1 MPTSIS
7 SGSERIGGTSPEDI
21 NRSIHDKHAHHHNH
35 HGAHHFASEKE
46 RLKKLVHRLEMMLE
60 SQDDDSDSNQEDKDD
75 KSIDHHK
82 KMLNLQF
89 KDGIKQFKQ
98 QFNLN
103 DYVVDGAVDNG
114 DGNPNSGDGFGVSAY
129 GQGDQFISIQ
139 DGSKKGHHGRK
150 GNHGTGVHS
159 GRSSSGSSHVE
170 NTVDVAHTLAAD
182 GDIVLSGGIAVL
194 YLFMNL
200 LSDLAQYKY
209 LEMREKAKVSRDAQ
223 NMANEVNELIAKV
236 SQQGDSGSATLPAD
250 VIRYMEENNIKIDDK
265 SIDDYLGLKGGVSTK
280 VGITGVTLNGN
291 KFSDSAHVGVYIIG
305 HTYTVFYNGKR
316 VPLNPDQY
324 KIVNGKITAT
334 IDGKDIGVKSG
345 KMVITG
351 NVRTDVGRKLNKG
364 ELTAVK
370 SALENTSNRASD
382 FVSQSQLQ
390 LQKIMQTYN
399 VTVSLINSMQTLLEE
414 MNKSIAQNIR

>member
-1 MPTSIS
+1 MFIVQQYTLVTTLVHDFSIQS
-7 SGSERIGGTSPEDI
+7 EDKMMVEGIQSGSQGVNPQQDAQSQVEQAIRQKQQVHNNAHGGQQDYY
-21 NRSIHDKHAHHHNH
+21 
-35 HGAHHFASEKE
+35 EKE
-46 RLKKLVHRLEMMLE
+46 KLRKLFQKVELSMGDRL
-60 SQDDDSDSNQEDKDD
+60 SDDDGEDQGIKDGLNQ
-75 KSIDHHK
+75 
-82 KMLNLQF
+82 MLN
-89 KDGIKQFKQ
+89 
-98 QFNLN
+98 
-103 DYVVDGAVDNG
+103 
-114 DGNPNSGDGFGVSAY
+114 
-129 GQGDQFISIQ
+129 
-139 DGSKKGHHGRK
+139 
-150 GNHGTGVHS
+150 
-159 GRSSSGSSHVE
+159 SHVRDSI
-170 NTVDVAHTLAAD
+170 NTLKDQYGISDDQLDHVHDIVDTDHTLAAQ

-209 LEMREKAKVSRDAQ
+209 LEMQEKAKVSRDAQ

-236 SQQGDSGSATLPAD
+236 SKQGDSGSATLPAD
-250 VIRYMEENNIKIDDK
+250 VIRYMEENGIKIDDK

-280 VGITGVTLNGN
+280 IGITGVTLNGT

-414 MNKSIAQNIR
+414 MNKSIAQNVR

>member
-223 NMANEVNELIAKV
+223 NKANEVNELIAQV
-236 SQQGDSGSATLPAD
+236 SQQGDSGSASLPPD
-250 VIRYMEENNIKIDDK
+250 VVQYMKDNNVKVDDCDIHK
-265 SIDDYLGLKGGVSTK
+265 W
-280 VGITGVTLNGN
+280 LNGN
-291 KFSDSAHVGVYIIG
+291 DNK
-305 HTYTVFYNGKR
+305 
-316 VPLNPDQY
+316 
-324 KIVNGKITAT
+324 
-334 IDGKDIGVKSG
+334 
-345 KMVITG
+345 
-351 NVRTDVGRKLNKG
+351 KLNKG
-364 ELTAVK
+364 YLTSVK